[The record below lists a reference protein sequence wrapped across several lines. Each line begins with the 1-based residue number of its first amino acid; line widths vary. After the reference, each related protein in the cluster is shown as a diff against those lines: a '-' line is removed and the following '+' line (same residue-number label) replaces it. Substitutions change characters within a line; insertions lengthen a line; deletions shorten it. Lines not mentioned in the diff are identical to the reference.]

1 MTAPDRRIRAFIVD
15 DERLAVDRLQ
25 HLLSATERVD
35 VVGSAMDP
43 DDALTQLRT
52 QTVDVIF
59 LDIQMPELSG
69 FDLLARLDADVP
81 VIFTTAYD
89 QYAIEAFAVNSVDY
103 LLKPIESAR
112 LDRAL
117 DKLQR
122 FTGEARPDVRTLA
135 RELAAHLAPGRKLE
149 RIASRVA
156 ERTTILDVARI
167 SYFVAR
173 DKLTFA
179 VVGGREHV
187 VDYTL
192 AQLEQRLDARRF
204 ARAHRSAIVNVA
216 FVEEFYPDVDG
227 GTVVRLK
234 DEKKTEISVARDRVR
249 NLKDRLGI

>member
-1 MTAPDRRIRAFIVD
+1 MSTPDRRIRAFVVD
-15 DERLAVDRLQ
+15 DERLAIDRLER
-25 HLLSATERVD
+25 LLAATGRVD
-35 VVGSAMDP
+35 VVGAATDP
-43 DDALTQLRT
+43 EDALARLHAQR
-52 QTVDVIF
+52 VDVIF

-103 LLKPIESAR
+103 LLKPIEPAR

-122 FTGEARPDVRTLA
+122 FTGDAMPDVRTLA
-135 RELAAHLAPGRKLE
+135 RELAAHLTPGRKLE
-149 RIASRVA
+149 RIASCVA

-167 SYFVAR
+167 SHFVAR
-173 DKLTFA
+173 DKATFA

-192 AQLEQRLDARRF
+192 AQLEHRLDPRRF
-204 ARAHRSAIVNVA
+204 VRAHRGAIVNLA
-216 FVEEFYPDVDG
+216 FVEELYPDVDG
-227 GTVVRLK
+227 GMLLRLK
-234 DEKKTEISVARDRVR
+234 DEKKTEINVARDRVKQ
-249 NLKDRLGI
+249 LKERLGI

>member
-1 MTAPDRRIRAFIVD
+1 MSTPDRRIRAFVVD
-15 DERLAVDRLQ
+15 DERLAIDRLER
-25 HLLSATERVD
+25 LLAATGRVD
-35 VVGSAMDP
+35 VIGAATDP
-43 DDALTQLRT
+43 VEALARLQA
-52 QTVDVIF
+52 QQVDVIF

-69 FDLLARLDADVP
+69 FELLARLETDVP

-103 LLKPIESAR
+103 LLKPIEPVR

-149 RIASRVA
+149 RIASRVVD
-156 ERTTILDVARI
+156 RTTILDVARI
-167 SYFVAR
+167 SHFVAR

-179 VVGGREHV
+179 VVAGREHV

-204 ARAHRSAIVNVA
+204 VRAHRGAIVNVA
-216 FVEEFYPDVDG
+216 FVEELYPDVDG
-227 GTVVRLK
+227 GMLLRLK
-234 DEKKTEISVARDRVR
+234 DEKKTEISVARDRVKS
-249 NLKDRLGI
+249 LKERLGI

>member
-1 MTAPDRRIRAFIVD
+1 MSTPDRRIRAFVVD
-15 DERLAVDRLQ
+15 DERLAIDRLER
-25 HLLSATERVD
+25 LLAATGRVD
-35 VVGSAMDP
+35 VIGAATDP
-43 DDALTQLRT
+43 VEALARLQA
-52 QTVDVIF
+52 QQVDVIF

-69 FDLLARLDADVP
+69 FELLARLEADVP

-89 QYAIEAFAVNSVDY
+89 QYAIDAFAVNSVDY
-103 LLKPIESAR
+103 LLKPIEPVR

-149 RIASRVA
+149 RIASRVVD
-156 ERTTILDVARI
+156 RTTILDVARI
-167 SYFVAR
+167 SHFVAR

-179 VVGGREHV
+179 VVAGREHV

-204 ARAHRSAIVNVA
+204 VRAHRGAIVNVA
-216 FVEEFYPDVDG
+216 FVEELYPDVDG
-227 GTVVRLK
+227 GMLLRLK
-234 DEKKTEISVARDRVR
+234 DEKKTEISVARDRVKS
-249 NLKDRLGI
+249 LKERLGI

>member
-1 MTAPDRRIRAFIVD
+1 MSTPDRRIRAFVVD
-15 DERLAVDRLQ
+15 DERLAIDRLER
-25 HLLSATERVD
+25 LLAATGRVD
-35 VVGSAMDP
+35 VIGTATDP
-43 DDALTQLRT
+43 EEALARLHAQR
-52 QTVDVIF
+52 VDVIF

-103 LLKPIESAR
+103 LLKPIEPAR

-122 FTGEARPDVRTLA
+122 FTGEVRPDVRRLA
-135 RELAAHLAPGRKLE
+135 RELAAHLAPGRRLE

-156 ERTTILDVARI
+156 ERTTILDVARVTH
-167 SYFVAR
+167 FVAR

-179 VVGGREHV
+179 FVAGREHV

-192 AQLEQRLDARRF
+192 AQLEQRLDTRRF
-204 ARAHRSAIVNVA
+204 VRAHRGAIVNVA
-216 FVEEFYPDVDG
+216 FVEELYPDVDG
-227 GTVVRLK
+227 GMLLRLK
-234 DEKKTEISVARDRVR
+234 DESKTEISVARDRVKS
-249 NLKDRLGI
+249 LKERLGI

>member
-1 MTAPDRRIRAFIVD
+1 MAAPDRRIRAFVVD
-15 DERLAVDRLQ
+15 DERLAIDRLER
-25 HLLSATERVD
+25 LLAATGRVD
-35 VVGSAMDP
+35 VIGAATDP
-43 DDALTQLRT
+43 EEALARLHAQR
-52 QTVDVIF
+52 VDVIF

-69 FDLLARLDADVP
+69 FELLARLDADVP

-103 LLKPIESAR
+103 LLKPIEPVR

-135 RELAAHLAPGRKLE
+135 RELAAHLAPGRTLE

-156 ERTTILDVARI
+156 DRTTILDVARI
-167 SYFVAR
+167 SHFLAR

-179 VVGGREHV
+179 VVAGREHV

-192 AQLEQRLDARRF
+192 AQLEQRLDSRRF
-204 ARAHRSAIVNVA
+204 VRAHRGAIVNVA
-216 FVEEFYPDVDG
+216 SVGELYPDVDG
-227 GTVVRLK
+227 GMLLRLK

-249 NLKDRLGI
+249 NLKERLGI

>member
-1 MTAPDRRIRAFIVD
+1 MSTPDRRIRAFVVD
-15 DERLAVDRLQ
+15 DERLAIDRLER
-25 HLLSATERVD
+25 LLAATGRVD
-35 VVGSAMDP
+35 VIGAATDP
-43 DDALTQLRT
+43 VEALARLQA
-52 QTVDVIF
+52 QQVDVIF

-69 FDLLARLDADVP
+69 FELLARLEADVP

-103 LLKPIESAR
+103 LLKPIEPVR

-149 RIASRVA
+149 RIASRVVD
-156 ERTTILDVARI
+156 RTTILDVARI
-167 SYFVAR
+167 SHFVAR

-179 VVGGREHV
+179 VVAGREHV

-204 ARAHRSAIVNVA
+204 VRAHRGAIVNVA
-216 FVEEFYPDVDG
+216 FVEELYPDVDG
-227 GTVVRLK
+227 GMLLRLK
-234 DEKKTEISVARDRVR
+234 DEKKTEISVARDRVKS
-249 NLKDRLGI
+249 LKERLGI

>member
-1 MTAPDRRIRAFIVD
+1 MSTPDRRIRAFVVD
-15 DERLAVDRLQ
+15 DERLAIDRLER
-25 HLLSATERVD
+25 LLAATGRVD
-35 VVGSAMDP
+35 VIGAATDP
-43 DDALTQLRT
+43 VEALARLRAEP
-52 QTVDVIF
+52 VDVIF

-69 FDLLARLDADVP
+69 FELLARLDADVP

-103 LLKPIESAR
+103 LLKPIEPVR

-122 FTGEARPDVRTLA
+122 FTGDARPDVRTLA

-156 ERTTILDVARI
+156 DRTTILDVARI
-167 SYFVAR
+167 SHFVAR

-179 VVGGREHV
+179 VVAGREHV
-187 VDYTL
+187 IDYTL

-204 ARAHRSAIVNVA
+204 VRAHRGAIVNVA
-216 FVEEFYPDVDG
+216 FVEEIYPDVDG
-227 GTVVRLK
+227 GMLLRLK
-234 DEKKTEISVARDRVR
+234 DEKRTEINVARDRVKS
-249 NLKDRLGI
+249 LKERLGI